1 MEEQVLNIVSSFVGK
16 SIEELKNSINSDGVW
31 DSLQKVEIVIALE
44 DEFDVAFGQEEIAE
58 INTISDFINKIQG
71 KI

>member
-1 MEEQVLNIVSSFVGK
+1 MEEQVLNIVSSFTGK
-16 SIEELKNSINSDGVW
+16 TIEELKSSINNEGVW

-44 DEFDVAFGQEEIAE
+44 DEFDVAFKQEEIAE
-58 INTISDFINKIQG
+58 INTISEFINKIQG

>member
-1 MEEQVLNIVSSFVGK
+1 MEERILDIVSNFVNV
-16 SIEELKNSINSDGVW
+16 STDELKKLITKEGVW
-31 DSLQKVEIVIALE
+31 DSLQKVEIIIALE
-44 DEFDVAFGQEEIAE
+44 DEFDITFNQEEIAE

>member
-1 MEEQVLNIVSSFVGK
+1 MEEQILAIVSTFVNV
-16 SIEELKNSINSDGVW
+16 STDELKKLINKDGVW
-31 DSLQKVEIVIALE
+31 DSLQKVEIIIALE
-44 DEFDVAFGQEEIAE
+44 DEFDITFTQEEIAE

>member
-1 MEEQVLNIVSSFVGK
+1 MEEQVLNIISSFVGI
-16 SIEELKNSINSDGVW
+16 SPDELKKCIESERVW

-44 DEFDVAFGQEEIAE
+44 DEFDITFTQEEIAE
-58 INTISDFINKIQG
+58 INTISQIINKIQG